1 MKKQFLILNI
11 RGKIMILDTYT
22 AAIWHDGV
30 VTQQEKGE
38 KR

>member
-11 RGKIMILDTYT
+11 RVKITILNTYT
-22 AAIWHDGV
+22 AATWHDGV
-30 VTQQEKGE
+30 AAQQEKGE